1 MKVGLL
7 PDENTANRGYFTI
20 GSTID
25 EVLTVQGTPDG
36 YRIGTPDD
44 SDKGRTFRYDLSKV
58 YFRNGHVAE
67 WDNSPHS
74 PLKVKEPPD

>member
-7 PDENTANRGYFTI
+7 PDKNTANRDYFTI